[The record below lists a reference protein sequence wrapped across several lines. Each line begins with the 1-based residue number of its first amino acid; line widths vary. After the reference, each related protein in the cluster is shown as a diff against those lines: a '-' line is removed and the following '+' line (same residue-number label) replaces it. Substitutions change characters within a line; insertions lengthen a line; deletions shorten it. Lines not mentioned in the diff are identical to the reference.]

1 MNKIKMTSFERL
13 ENLDSSKNW
22 DICFVGNA
30 CDERGKAIKEYLTP
44 RCAKILSVIY
54 DPSGG
59 GTLKMDDAVATFRH
73 IQIAVS
79 QAKTVLVEST
89 TLGVTEIL
97 FLLKKLL
104 EIPSI
109 ELELIYLEPYEY
121 TENKNKNLLNS
132 REFSL
137 GNNNQYAGVKKFSC
151 DLQLYSS
158 GDAVFLL
165 GFEGA
170 RLAQALEQ
178 NSLQAWQKH
187 AVFGVP
193 SFEAGWEMNAFANN
207 INHIASEKFTSI
219 RFSGASNILDTLMQL
234 EEIHKSKNNDEPTI
248 IIPIGTKPMSIAA
261 AIFLCMESKCQ
272 DSGILF
278 DHPVKNYNRTL
289 EIRCCHLYSGFKI
302 ASDPSVN

>member
-1 MNKIKMTSFERL
+1 MNKIKKTSFERL
-13 ENLDSSKNW
+13 EDLDPLKKW
-22 DICFVGNA
+22 DICFIGNA
-30 CDERGKAIKEYLTP
+30 CDERGITIKNYLEP
-44 RCAKILSVIY
+44 RCGKIHSVVY
-54 DPSGG
+54 EPSGG
-59 GTLKMDDAVATFRH
+59 GTLLMDGVAATSRH
-73 IQIAVS
+73 INMAVTS
-79 QAKTVLVEST
+79 ITTVLVEST

-97 FLLKKLL
+97 FILRQLF
-104 EIPSI
+104 ENSSI
-109 ELELIYLEPYEY
+109 SLELIYLEPREY
-121 TENKNKNLLNS
+121 VEPKIKNLLNS

-178 NSLQAWQKH
+178 NSLSGWRKH

-207 INHIASEKFTSI
+207 INYIASENFESI
-219 RFSGASNILDTLMQL
+219 RYSGASNILDTLMQL
-234 EEIHKSKNNDEPTI
+234 EEIHNTKNNDDPTI

-261 AIFLCMESKCQ
+261 AIFLCMKSQ
-272 DSGILF
+272 YQSSGILF
-278 DHPVKNYNRTL
+278 DHPVKNNQRTT
-289 EIRCCHLYSGFKI
+289 EIRCCHLYSGFSGVDHI
-302 ASDPSVN
+302 PS